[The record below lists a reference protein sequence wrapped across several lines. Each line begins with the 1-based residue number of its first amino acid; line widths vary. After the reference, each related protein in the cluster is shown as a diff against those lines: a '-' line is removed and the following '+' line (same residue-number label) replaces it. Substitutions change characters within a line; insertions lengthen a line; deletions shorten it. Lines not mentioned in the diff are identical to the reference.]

1 MSQKHREEEKKLK
14 KFFFLHREEYE
25 TALNTVNLQVHLG
38 YNYKCSNGVLEP
50 KAGEIPYLDVAI
62 DKRKLLLDLR
72 DTISKV
78 WQ

>member
-1 MSQKHREEEKKLK
+1 MKHLPVIVL
-14 KFFFLHREEYE
+14 FFYREEYE

-38 YNYKCSNGVLEP
+38 NNYKCSNGVLEP
-50 KAGEIPYLDVAI
+50 KPGEIPYLDVAI

-78 WQ
+78 RQ